1 MESLYP
7 VRLLA
12 DHQYALLDR
21 VANAG
26 IPEDWPLVP
35 LAPQGFENEEHLLP
49 ALIPLQEMS
58 AAQQEDLLEMLD
70 RAQDS
75 GDVPVVV
82 TFLASDVDL
91 ERMRLHWTRQLM
103 IYLPGGGRA
112 LLRSYD
118 PRVFM
123 QLRWMFTP
131 AQLGRLFGPIDKW
144 TVYNGQSWQSHARPD
159 GTHSTASP
167 IDTGQAIQLGRIG
180 QINQVLAQ
188 FSATH
193 LPELESVSRKIHSLL
208 VRAQEHGLMAEQEL
222 IAFAMHGMTVHPNFY
237 RHPDIAR
244 RIAEIDRSEQTYLD
258 AIASIDAAHWQR
270 IAQGL
275 GKTSSAAAHLTGPT
289 P

>member
-21 VANAG
+21 VANADV
-26 IPEDWPLVP
+26 PEDWPLVP

-58 AAQQEDLLEMLD
+58 AAQQENLLEMLD
-70 RAQDS
+70 RAQES
-75 GDVPVVV
+75 GDVPAVV

-91 ERMRLHWTRQLM
+91 ERMRWHWTRQLM

-118 PRVFM
+118 PQVFM

-144 TVYNGQSWQSHARPD
+144 TAYNGQSWQSHAKPD

-167 IDTGQAIQLGRIG
+167 IDTVQATQLGRIG

-188 FSATH
+188 LPGPY
-193 LPELESVSRKIHSLL
+193 LPELESISRKIDSL
-208 VRAQEHGLMAEQEL
+208 VARAKAHGLIAEDEL
-222 IAFAMHGMTVHPNFY
+222 IAFAIHGMTVHPNFD

-244 RIAEIDRSEQTYLD
+244 RISEIDRSEQTYLD
-258 AIASIDAAHWQR
+258 AIAAIDAAHWQR
-270 IAQGL
+270 IAQDL
-275 GKTSSAAAHLTGPT
+275 GKISVGASSLTGPT